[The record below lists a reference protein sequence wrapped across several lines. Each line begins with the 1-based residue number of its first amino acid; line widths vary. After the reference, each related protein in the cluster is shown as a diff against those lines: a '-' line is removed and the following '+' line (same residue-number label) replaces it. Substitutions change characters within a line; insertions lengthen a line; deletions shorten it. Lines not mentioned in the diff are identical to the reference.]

1 MDKSKIKEIIQ
12 EYFDAYNE
20 FNIEKMVALLTDDIS
35 FKNTSNGK
43 VILEINGKKSYK
55 HQAESAVPL
64 FEKRE
69 MTINK
74 LIFNKDNVDV
84 RLKFKGILGIDVPED
99 HKKGD
104 KIEDEGRTILKFRD
118 DKIYSIEDINDSS

>member
-1 MDKSKIKEIIQ
+1 MDESKIKEIIQ

-20 FNIEKMVALLTDDIS
+20 FDIERMVALLTEDVS
-35 FKNTSNGK
+35 FKNISNGK
-43 VILEINGKKSYK
+43 IILEINGKKSYK

-64 FEKRE
+64 FEKRK
-69 MTINK
+69 MTINE
-74 LIFNKDNVDV
+74 LSFNKDNVEV

-118 DKIYSIEDINDSS
+118 DKICSIEDINDSD

>member
-1 MDKSKIKEIIQ
+1 MDESKIKEIIQ
-12 EYFDAYNE
+12 EYFDAYNK
-20 FNIEKMVALLTDDIS
+20 FDIERMVSLLTEDVS
-35 FKNTSNGK
+35 FKNISNGK
-43 VILEINGKKSYK
+43 IILEINGKKSYK

-69 MTINK
+69 MTINE

-104 KIEDEGRTILKFRD
+104 IIEGEGRNILKFKN
-118 DKIYSIEDINDSS
+118 DKIYSIEDIS